1 MPTFCRHNRL
11 LHHCPICA
19 REQHVELTPVIS
31 PSSPRTGTGQRD
43 RAQRPSTRG
52 AGSRGRRTETTAGD
66 RRSGGGGGLQVRRL
80 QRGADDGYRT
90 ELAPGLRSSVDAERL
105 ADELAFAAT
114 RLGVLSERPPGLYAE
129 VAGLGDV
136 EERVWL
142 AFLIAYLCP
151 LDEEDPFASIRAVR
165 TPWRSPELPDLRTVR
180 SGPRSA
186 HDSTGQQRTLEAYR
200 AWAVRSGSQA
210 AAFTGDPG
218 WTPERRFTRVFE
230 RLALPGLHRDARFDL
245 LVTLGWLGV
254 FALRPGQLIVGG
266 TDEVTVGAKRVFGIG
281 ERFVLEGRA
290 AALARACALPL
301 AALDLGLYNWQ
312 RGERA
317 SLGLGPGTATDE
329 PALAQARAALEL

>member
-31 PSSPRTGTGQRD
+31 PGSPRTGTGQRD
-43 RAQRPSTRG
+43 RPKRASDRAGGPRESRTG
-52 AGSRGRRTETTAGD
+52 TAGGSRQPGAAAR
-66 RRSGGGGGLQVRRL
+66 LQVRRL
-80 QRGADDGYRT
+80 ERGADDGYRV
-90 ELAPGLRSSVDAERL
+90 ELAPGLRSSVEAERL

-114 RLGVLSERPPGLYAE
+114 RLGALSERPPGLYAE
-129 VAGLGDV
+129 VAGPGDV

-151 LDEEDPFASIRAVR
+151 LDEEDPFAAVRAVR
-165 TPWRSPELPDLRTVR
+165 TPWRSPELPDLHAVRT
-180 SGPRSA
+180 GPRSA
-186 HDSTGQQRTLEAYR
+186 HDSTGTLRTLEAYR
-200 AWAVRSGSQA
+200 AWAGRGGSQA

-230 RLALPGLHRDARFDL
+230 RLALPGLHRDVRFDL
-245 LVTLGWLGV
+245 LVTLGCLGL
-254 FALRPGQLIVGG
+254 FALTPGQLIVGG
-266 TDEVTVGAKRVFGIG
+266 TDEVTVGAKRVLGIG

-312 RGERA
+312 RGQRA
-317 SLGLGPGTATDE
+317 SVGLGPGAATDE
-329 PALAQARAALEL
+329 AARARARAALEL